1 MIGFMLDDTRRVV
14 ARVQLDALAV
24 TVPRADLDFPGP
36 RHSAA
41 DVGNAQAAFPVLFD
55 LRTDRRDLGID
66 DRDRL
71 AGRLARIVMIEA
83 GDKQPHA
90 LAHLRRGQTNA
101 VILDHRLDHVV
112 DQLLD
117 DRIANVAA
125 LERPRLLAKHRV
137 THARDLQDRHIPGII
152 LFST

>member
-1 MIGFMLDDTRRVV
+1 M
-14 ARVQLDALAV
+14 
-24 TVPRADLDFPGP
+24 P
-36 RHSAA
+36 

-71 AGRLARIVMIEA
+71 AGRLVRIVTIEA

-90 LAHLRRGQTNA
+90 FVHLRRGQTNA